1 MNEQIKERIKIIDSY
16 KSSFNWG
23 DKSPEQKYKFLK
35 WYATIDFFLGTGM
48 LLFLTYLSLMRV
60 LNIEPWR
67 HIWEKAGLL
76 VLLVVSISLRSQFTY
91 IELLLSEHRRKI
103 LNLVGELD
111 EGLNTDF
118 KKLISRLTSVSERL
132 IATGAPVMVIF
143 IAAFLQFINLNPIWD
158 IFAYIIPV
166 FGIYMLIRTFWNISA
181 IRKNIF
187 HFEKACI

>member
-1 MNEQIKERIKIIDSY
+1 
-16 KSSFNWG
+16 
-23 DKSPEQKYKFLK
+23 
-35 WYATIDFFLGTGM
+35 
-48 LLFLTYLSLMRV
+48 
-60 LNIEPWR
+60 
-67 HIWEKAGLL
+67 
-76 VLLVVSISLRSQFTY
+76 
-91 IELLLSEHRRKI
+91 LSEHRRKI